1 MHRKAMLPLALMLTF
16 GAATALAQG
25 SDLSSVTMRVLDDVS
40 DVDAVVLALDANGG
54 EGEERA
60 ESDTAAAEAADAGRE
75 AAAAA
80 AEDGRRDLRRERYD
94 LHDVDGDE
102 RGEGRL
108 EDRDVE
114 RPAVP
119 PAPAP

>member
-1 MHRKAMLPLALMLTF
+1 MRRQARVSVAAVLTF
-16 GAATALAQG
+16 GGGVTFAQG
-25 SDLSSVTMRVLDDVS
+25 DLSSVTMRVLDDVS

-54 EGEERA
+54 DSAERA
-60 ESDTAAAEAADAGRE
+60 DS
-75 AAAAA
+75 AAAA
-80 AEDGRRDLRRERYD
+80 AEADDAGPESAAATAEGERREREA
-94 LHDVDGDE
+94 LHSVAGDE
-102 RGEGRL
+102 RSEGRL